1 MFCESQS
8 FLNFCADDVSGNMPP
23 AQGGLGGSIPTS
35 ALNLKS
41 CMVHRV
47 AREEIQQFVER
58 WHYSKSIN
66 GLKAQYCFQLLSPA
80 GEMIGVAIY
89 GGMAMSGQYKRFSD
103 LESDVIELR
112 RLCCI
117 DDTPKNTESY
127 FIGKTIRWLKKN
139 TSIKVIVSYADADHG
154 HSGIIYKACNFEYLG
169 FRKGGKIIVWNG
181 KRYHDKA
188 IRATFNGKP
197 KPFAIRLRAALE
209 TGEAKY
215 VPALGKHTFIYRLR

>member
-1 MFCESQS
+1 
-8 FLNFCADDVSGNMPP
+8 MPP

-47 AREEIQQFVER
+47 AREEIKQFVER

-66 GLKAQYCFQLLSPA
+66 GIRVQYCFQLLSPA
-80 GEMIGVAIY
+80 GEMLGAAIY
-89 GGMAMSGQYKRFSD
+89 GGMAMSGQYKRFADS
-103 LESDVIELR
+103 ESDVIELR

-139 TSIKVIVSYADADHG
+139 TGIKIIASYADEDQG
-154 HSGIIYKACNFEYLG
+154 HSGTIYKACNFEYLG
-169 FRKGGKIIVWNG
+169 FRKGGRIIMWKG

-188 IRATFNGKP
+188 VRAKSNGKL
-197 KPFAIRLRAALE
+197 KPFALKLGAALDS
-209 TGEAKY
+209 GDAKY
-215 VPALGKHTFIYRLR
+215 IPSLGKHTYIYRLQE